1 MQISDLLQIS
11 IAQRCDAKVARSR
24 AAHYRVGMNPEAEA
38 LKRRTKKFALD
49 VLAFVRMLPHTDE
62 ARDIGGQLRR
72 AGTAVASNYRA
83 TCRSRSQ
90 VEFVAKIGVA
100 LEEADESALWLEIII
115 EDGMSRVPMAL
126 RLLDEA
132 NQLSAIFAASRIT
145 ASQSLGR

>member
-1 MQISDLLQIS
+1 
-11 IAQRCDAKVARSR
+11 
-24 AAHYRVGMNPEAEA
+24 MNPEAEA
-38 LKRRTKKFALD
+38 LKRRTKRFALD
-49 VLAFVRMLPHTDE
+49 VLAFVRTLPHTDE

-90 VEFVAKIGVA
+90 MEFVAKIGVA

>member
-1 MQISDLLQIS
+1 
-11 IAQRCDAKVARSR
+11 
-24 AAHYRVGMNPEAEA
+24 MNPEAEA
-38 LKRRTKKFALD
+38 LKRRTKRFGLD
-49 VLAFVRMLPHTDE
+49 VLAFVRTLPHTDE

-126 RLLDEA
+126 HLLDEA